1 MIMDAR
7 SSLVVTSVAGFIF
20 SACFLMTLYL
30 GDIVAR
36 FLY

>member
-1 MIMDAR
+1 MIMDTR
-7 SSLVVTSVAGFIF
+7 SALVVTSVAGFIF
-20 SACFLMTLYL
+20 TACFLMTLHL